1 MEHLI
6 NRLAALFALL
16 SLSALA
22 QMPAGVQK
30 EDWEEINFEFNS
42 SVLTDGFPSLLR
54 LAELLDKNPAFRVKL
69 DGHTDSIGSEK
80 YNEKLSQKRAEAVKS
95 FLEKYGARP
104 TQIEIIPRGKRNPR
118 VDNSSKTN
126 RWINRRVQLSVLDK
140 DGKTIGA
147 GGVGDAIKAMQSV
160 CPDYSQTLAEILRK
174 LDKLDDIN
182 RTLAAIAA
190 DNAKLRAD
198 LDSLKGAQQRTQSAV
213 ADVASAAAAAPR
225 GPSSDEIRKTITD
238 TLEANRDPRFA
249 ILGLNAGADNNGR
262 MTFTGRARYFAP
274 FREKFAI
281 QAQGEYLYFKE
292 RQEGQF
298 DLGLV
303 SRFAKRGQ
311 AGVFSSFKHVNLFGL
326 QNGATLGQFAGTVDY
341 LFSRGRVGFF
351 GTKGFL
357 NNQVM
362 NTRFVSRNIYEQ
374 TYARIVD
381 QAGVSTALSLWGNA
395 MVEANL
401 GALFVHGGSN
411 KPGSTIRLTQPVSKH
426 VALTLE
432 GGWNETYVSSNTNGR
447 FVAGLLFG
455 NFLAPKEYLA
465 TDKPV
470 PVDIPRV
477 RYELL
482 TKRVRTGNDAPVADA
497 GPDQIGIAAG
507 TVTLDGSASFD
518 PDGDP
523 ITFQWDQVSGP
534 SVNLSGRN
542 TSKATF
548 PSTEGQSYS
557 FRLTVK
563 DDQGSMSLARVSVST
578 KDAPRVVVQ
587 RFNANPTSIQ
597 LGQTSV
603 LSWQVLNA
611 DEVEIS
617 ELGKVNNQGGTAQV
631 APKQTTTYRL
641 TARNKTSEVTDTV
654 TVTVEQ
660 PVTPPVRIL
669 AFRAAPTDIRFGE
682 SSNLIWETE
691 NADSV
696 TIDTIGSVRPTGTA
710 TVSPRETT
718 TYRLTATNKGGS
730 VSSTATITV
739 LRPAAPRITSFT
751 ADPIEI
757 GEGESSTLNW
767 RVEQGATE
775 VEITGL
781 GQQTLVGNTRV
792 SPTETTTYILT
803 ARNAGGEAT
812 ASVTVKV
819 IPRVRITSF
828 AANPATT
835 EKPGDPARLSW
846 ETVNATEVSISGI
859 GAVAASGAADVRPDK
874 TTNYTITARNSKFT
888 ETRTVTVT
896 VKTGGGG
903 EPPVNRP
910 PVIVGNVPEFQETLI
925 RDHLWDFSAS
935 TDPDGDKLTFTLQN
949 TGTTN
954 IGNAVIINRGNGVFY
969 VQLMGGLGEY
979 TFQLTVSDGKGG
991 IVTKYYRV
999 LFQGQVKP

>member
-1 MEHLI
+1 MKHLSL
-6 NRLAALFALL
+6 RLGVILALL
-16 SLSALA
+16 SLAVAA

-30 EDWEEINFEFNS
+30 DDWEEINFEFNS

-54 LAELLDKNPAFRVKL
+54 LSELLNKNAGYRVKL
-69 DGHTDSIGSEK
+69 DGHTDSVGSEK
-80 YNEKLSQKRAEAVKS
+80 YNEKLSQKRADAVKA
-95 FLEKYGARP
+95 FLEKYGARAN
-104 TQIEIIPRGKRNPR
+104 QIEIVPRGKRNPK
-118 VDNSSKTN
+118 VDNNSKTN
-126 RWINRRVQLSVLDK
+126 RWINRRVQMTVLDK
-140 DGKTIGA
+140 DGKVIGA
-147 GGVGDAIKAMQSV
+147 GGVGDAIKAMQAV
-160 CPDYSQTLAEILRK
+160 CPDYSQTLAEILKK

-182 RTLAAIAA
+182 RALAAIAA

-198 LDSLKGAQQRTQSAV
+198 LDSLKGQQQRTQTAV
-213 ADVASAAAAAPR
+213 AEVAAAPR
-225 GPSSDEIRKTITD
+225 GPSTEEVRKTITD
-238 TLEANRDPRFA
+238 TLDAQRDPRFA
-249 ILGLNAGADNNGR
+249 ILGLNAGADNRGDI
-262 MTFTGRARYFAP
+262 TFTGRARYFAP
-274 FREKFAI
+274 FREKFAV

-292 RQEGQF
+292 RKEGQF

-311 AGVFSSFKHVNLFGL
+311 AGAFSSFKHVSLFGMD
-326 QNGATLGQFAGTVDY
+326 NGATLGQFSGTLDY

-357 NNQVM
+357 NNQLM
-362 NTRFVSRNIYEQ
+362 KTAFVSRNIHDL
-374 TYARIVD
+374 TYASIVD
-381 QAGVSTALSLWGNA
+381 QAGASAAIGLWGNS
-395 MVEANL
+395 MVEANV
-401 GALFVHGGSN
+401 GALFVRGGSN
-411 KPGSTIRLTQPVSKH
+411 KPGATIRLTQPVSDR
-426 VALTLE
+426 VALTFE
-432 GGWNETYVSSNTNGR
+432 GGWNETYVSSSTNGR

-455 NFLAPKEYLA
+455 NFQSPKEYMA
-465 TDKPV
+465 NDRPV

-523 ITFQWDQVSGP
+523 ITFQWTQVSG
-534 SVNLSGRN
+534 SAVELSGA
-542 TSKATF
+542 TSARASF
-548 PSTEGQSYS
+548 RSAEGQSYS

-563 DDQGSMSLARVSVST
+563 DDRGSMSLARVSVST
-578 KDAPRVVVQ
+578 REAPRVVIQ
-587 RFNANPTSIQ
+587 RFNANPIRVQ
-597 LGQTSV
+597 PGGTSV

-611 DEVEIS
+611 DDVEIS
-617 ELGKVNNQGGTAQV
+617 GIGKVNNQGGTAQV
-631 APKQTTTYRL
+631 NPRETTTYRI
-641 TARNKTSEVTDTV
+641 TARNRTSEATDTV

-660 PVTPPVRIL
+660 VVTPQVRII
-669 AFRAAPTDIRFGE
+669 AFRAAPADIRFGE
-682 SSNLIWETE
+682 SSNLVWETE
-691 NADSV
+691 NADTV
-696 TIDTIGSVRPTGTA
+696 TIDGIGTVRPSGTA
-710 TVSPRETT
+710 TVSPKETT
-718 TYRLTATNKGGS
+718 TYRITATNRGGS
-730 VSSTATITV
+730 VNATATITV

-757 GEGESSTLNW
+757 GEGSSSTLNW

-781 GQQTLVGNTRV
+781 GQQTLVGSTPV
-792 SPTETTTYILT
+792 SPVETTTYILT

-819 IPRVRITSF
+819 IPRVRIGSF
-828 AANPATT
+828 TANPATLA
-835 EKPGDPARLSW
+835 KPGDPSKLTW
-846 ETVNATEVSISGI
+846 ETSNATEVSISGI
-859 GAVAASGAADVRPDK
+859 GSVVASGSADVKPQ
-874 TTNYTITARNSKFT
+874 TTTTYTLTAKNAKFT

-896 VKTGGGG
+896 VQTGGGGG

-925 RDHLWDFSAS
+925 RDHLWDFSGS
-935 TDPDGDKLTFTLQN
+935 TDPDGDTLTFDLKN

-954 IGNAVIINRGNGVFY
+954 IGNAVIINRGKGVFY

-979 TFQLTVSDGKGG
+979 TFILTVSDGKGG
-991 IVTKYYRV
+991 TATKTIRV

>member
-1 MEHLI
+1 
-6 NRLAALFALL
+6 
-16 SLSALA
+16 
-22 QMPAGVQK
+22 
-30 EDWEEINFEFNS
+30 
-42 SVLTDGFPSLLR
+42 
-54 LAELLDKNPAFRVKL
+54 
-69 DGHTDSIGSEK
+69 
-80 YNEKLSQKRAEAVKS
+80 
-95 FLEKYGARP
+95 
-104 TQIEIIPRGKRNPR
+104 

-126 RWINRRVQLSVLDK
+126 RWINRRVQITVLDK

-147 GGVGDAIKAMQSV
+147 GGVGDAIKAMQAV
-160 CPDYSQTLAEILRK
+160 CPDYSQTLAEILKK

-182 RTLAAIAA
+182 RALAAIAA

-198 LDSLKGAQQRTQSAV
+198 LDAMKGQQQKTQAAV
-213 ADVASAAAAAPR
+213 AQVQPAPR
-225 GPSSDEIRKTITD
+225 GPSTEEIKKTITD
-238 TLEANRDPRFA
+238 ALDANRDPRFA
-249 ILGLNAGADNNGR
+249 ILGLNAGADNEGKL
-262 MTFTGRARYFAP
+262 TFTGRARYFAP

-281 QAQGEYLYFKE
+281 QAQGEYMYFNE
-292 RQEGQF
+292 RKEGQF

-303 SRFAKRGQ
+303 SRFARRGQ
-311 AGVFSSFKHVNLFGL
+311 AGVFSSFKHVSLFGL
-326 QNGATLGQFAGTVDY
+326 EQGATLGQFAGTLDY
-341 LFSRGRVGFF
+341 IFSRGRVGFF

-362 NTRFVSRNIYEQ
+362 NTKFISRNIYEQ

-381 QAGVSTALSLWGNA
+381 QAGASAAISLWGNS
-395 MVEANL
+395 MIEGNV
-401 GALFVHGGSN
+401 GALFVKGGSN
-411 KPGSTIRLTQPVSKH
+411 KPGSTIRFTQPVSKH
-426 VALTLE
+426 LALTLE
-432 GGWNETYVSSNTNGR
+432 GGWNETYVSSSTNGR

-455 NFLAPKEYLA
+455 NFVAPKEYLA
-465 TDKPV
+465 SEQPV

-507 TVTLDGSASFD
+507 AVSLDGSASFD

-534 SVNLSGRN
+534 AVEISGRN
-542 TSKATF
+542 TAKATF
-548 PSTEGQSYS
+548 RSTEGQSYS

-578 KDAPRVVVQ
+578 REAPRVVIQ
-587 RFNANPTSIQ
+587 RFAANPATIMP
-597 LGQTSV
+597 GQTSI

-617 ELGKVNNQGGTAQV
+617 GIGKVNNQGGTTPV
-631 APKQTTTYRL
+631 TPDQTTTYRL

-660 PVTPPVRIL
+660 PVTPQVRIIS
-669 AFRAAPTDIRFGE
+669 FRAAPTDIRYGE

-691 NADSV
+691 NADTV
-696 TIDTIGSVRPTGTA
+696 TIDGIGSVRPTGA
-710 TVSPRETT
+710 TSVSPKETT
-718 TYRLTATNKGGS
+718 TYRITATNKGGS

-739 LRPAAPRITSFT
+739 IRPAAPRISSFT
-751 ADPIEI
+751 AEPIEI
-757 GEGESSTLNW
+757 GEGSSSTLSW
-767 RVEQGATE
+767 RVEPGATE
-775 VEITGL
+775 VEISGL
-781 GQQTLVGNTRV
+781 GQQTLVGNTPV
-792 SPTETTTYILT
+792 SPTVTTTYILT

-819 IPRVRITSF
+819 IPRVRIGSF
-828 AANPATT
+828 TANPSTT
-835 EKPGDPARLSW
+835 AKPGDISRLTW
-846 ETVNATEVSISGI
+846 ETTNATEVSISGI
-859 GAVAASGAADVRPDK
+859 GAVAASGSADVKPDK
-874 TTNYTITARNSKFT
+874 TTTYTLTAKNSKFT

-896 VKTGGGG
+896 VTTGGGGG

-910 PVIVGNVPEFQETLI
+910 PVVNGNVPEFQETLI
-925 RDHLWDFSAS
+925 RDHIWDFSAS
-935 TDPDGDKLTFTLQN
+935 TDPDGDKLTFELRN

-954 IGNAVIINRGNGVFY
+954 IGNAVIIPRPNGVFY

-991 IVTKYYRV
+991 VVTKFYRV